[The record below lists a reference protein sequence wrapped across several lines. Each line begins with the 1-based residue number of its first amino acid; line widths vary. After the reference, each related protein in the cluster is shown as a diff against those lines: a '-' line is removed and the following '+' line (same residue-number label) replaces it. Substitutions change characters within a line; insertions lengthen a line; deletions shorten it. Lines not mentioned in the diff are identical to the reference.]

1 MMNSTWMIGLGGTLC
16 VALAIL
22 SRIWLPYSDTGASDG
37 AISHVTATAAV
48 IISYSLMMGYFAL
61 GFSKSD
67 LNKKSEPFGPLMT
80 GTYLWIIALVSTAEF
95 LGTYMGL
102 SYQIFWSMQV
112 IQYVILAVIWI
123 FATKAVAPMIMER
136 ESNVLVSGFR
146 KQAVLDSL
154 SKLISQIPM
163 ADIDTL
169 KTFKKAVSN
178 LQDELKYFPN
188 HASGQDAENI
198 MSEMRDWIQRAGLI
212 VREPTDENQPI
223 GDLTQIS
230 QQAKILQNRIAQ
242 WKRV

>member
-1 MMNSTWMIGLGGTLC
+1 MMNPAWMIGLGGAFC
-16 VALAIL
+16 VAIAIL

-37 AISHVTATAAV
+37 AISHLTATAAT

-67 LNKKSEPFGPLMT
+67 LNRKSEPFGSLVT
-80 GTYLWIIALVSTAEF
+80 GTYLWIIAIVSTAEF

-102 SYQIFWSMQV
+102 PYKIFWSLQV
-112 IQYVILAVIWI
+112 IQYVVLAVIWI
-123 FATKAVAPMIMER
+123 SATKAVAPMVMER
-136 ESNVLVSGFR
+136 EANVLVSGIR
-146 KQAVLDSL
+146 KQSVLDGL
-154 SKLISQIPM
+154 SKVISQLPM
-163 ADIDTL
+163 TDTDTL
-169 KTFKKAVSN
+169 KTFKKAASS

-212 VREPTDENQPI
+212 AREPTDENQPI
-223 GDLTQIS
+223 SDLTQIS
-230 QQAKILQNRIAQ
+230 LQAKILQNRIAQ